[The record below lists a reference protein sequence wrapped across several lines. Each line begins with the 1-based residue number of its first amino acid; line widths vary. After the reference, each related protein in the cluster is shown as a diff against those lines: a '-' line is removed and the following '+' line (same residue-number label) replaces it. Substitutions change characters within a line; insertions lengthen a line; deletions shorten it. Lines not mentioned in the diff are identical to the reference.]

1 MTEIKMSC
9 LLLKVLGRMCVRSF
23 GICQILSI
31 YPRLL
36 ESVAGGLTS
45 GDSCHSFVLPP
56 SLSFPKKYVLFWWFN
71 GLYHFSFHR
80 CPSNCSSRSKS
91 LHPITMVRI
100 STASRQAS
108 DWLMIF
114 NIITDY
120 YNHHDDHLWSD
131 YNNHI
136 VGKTWWESR
145 NLFWPKL
152 GKQIR
157 SNLENYEKLQVWPRK
172 ERKRDSHIIWVE
184 N

>member
-9 LLLKVLGRMCVRSF
+9 LLGRMCVRSF

-56 SLSFPKKYVLFWWFN
+56 PFPKKYVLCWWFN
-71 GLYHFSFHR
+71 GLYHFYFL

-100 STASRQAS
+100 STASS
-108 DWLMIF
+108 HWLMIF

-136 VGKTWWESR
+136 VGKKWWEPK
-145 NLFWPKL
+145 NLFRPKL

-157 SNLENYEKLQVWPRK
+157 NNLKNQEKLQVWPK
-172 ERKRDSHIIWVE
+172 QEIKQDSHIIWVE